1 MDTNLT
7 PKNSSAGVGVGGG
20 KDAISRFVH
29 VLSFKEISFTV
40 GHTIVFSFQCSAVCS
55 AQSGSRTFPWM
66 LEKEVSPSKIQG
78 QNPGDEPGSAHH
90 VHDLLTRL
98 LRFKLCFVL
107 NSKVAFIVE
116 AVSLI
121 FFAETG
127 MFS

>member
-1 MDTNLT
+1 MMF
-7 PKNSSAGVGVGGG
+7 G
-20 KDAISRFVH
+20 
-29 VLSFKEISFTV
+29 
-40 GHTIVFSFQCSAVCS
+40 FQCSAVCS

-121 FFAETG
+121 FLAETG